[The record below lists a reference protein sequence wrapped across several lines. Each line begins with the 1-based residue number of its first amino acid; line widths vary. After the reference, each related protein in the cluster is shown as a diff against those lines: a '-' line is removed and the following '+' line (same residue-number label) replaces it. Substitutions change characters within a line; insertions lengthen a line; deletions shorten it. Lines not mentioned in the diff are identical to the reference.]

1 MNAPNLF
8 KYATKELSQDA
19 FICWLLAWADKL
31 YKEDDLHDVGMRFL
45 RSILIKFNLQS
56 VIEVESIEIRQQYK
70 RIDILCLINTTLK
83 EVRKSHQPPA
93 NSLAIIIEDKV
104 GAGLTGDQLN
114 RYFQCISNLGF
125 NENQILRIY
134 LRTKD
139 LLNLSE
145 IEKANYKAFTREDF
159 LTVLQTYTGPNHI
172 LNDFKSYWGKI
183 EKDTVTFQDT
193 EYSAWDNN
201 SWMGFYR
208 TLKTSENAGLNQG
221 NNGKRS
227 YGKNAAPTYGP
238 LFKLEKQGYV
248 FYMRICKDKLNLIV
262 KVTHSNNTDQE
273 LIALRNKWLKKLTEK
288 NFIENHKIER
298 PARVL
303 KRLVKNK
310 ELTIGCMS
318 YVQIATSDNKIN
330 IEQTLANLN
339 RIGQFMQDQFVN
351 HLHVGA

>member
-1 MNAPNLF
+1 VCPSERVTDHSIKQAQIAAKVNALLF
-8 KYATKELSQDA
+8 DA
-19 FICWLLAWADKL
+19 D
-31 YKEDDLHDVGMRFL
+31 
-45 RSILIKFNLQS
+45 
-56 VIEVESIEIRQQYK
+56 
-70 RIDILCLINTTLK
+70 
-83 EVRKSHQPPA
+83 P
-93 NSLAIIIEDKV
+93 
-104 GAGLTGDQLN
+104 
-114 RYFQCISNLGF
+114 
-125 NENQILRIY
+125 
-134 LRTKD
+134 
-139 LLNLSE
+139 NLSE